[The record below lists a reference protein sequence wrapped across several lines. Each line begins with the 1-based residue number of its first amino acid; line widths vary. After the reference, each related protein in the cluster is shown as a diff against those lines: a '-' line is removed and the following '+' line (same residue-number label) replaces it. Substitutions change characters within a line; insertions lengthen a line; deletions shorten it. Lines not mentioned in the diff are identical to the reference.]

1 MRYISS
7 KHLFVAASVTL
18 LFLIVVWLN
27 AYVIKS
33 SIILV
38 EVVQELLLIP
48 VILLQVLILVFAL
61 KKAVQIK
68 TTLKGLLLW
77 TILLMIC
84 SITLTFSSFVV

>member
-1 MRYISS
+1 MRYISL

-38 EVVQELLLIP
+38 GVVQELLLIP